1 MVAVCVLGT
10 TGQRRGQTPSAR
22 SPGATQGGARGQR
35 RPVQVGTVASPRRFP
50 PPGWPSVALTD

>member
-50 PPGWPSVALTD
+50 PPVALTD